1 MNQRPLTVVLIVPTG
16 VGASIGGFAGDALPV
31 ARAIA
36 QISDTLIT
44 HPNVLNGAQLYWPIP
59 NALYVEGYALDKFAA
74 GCWGLQPVHQNRIG
88 LILDAGIEPD
98 LQLRHLQAVDAARA
112 TLGLNITD
120 WVLTD
125 RPLQVELRIS
135 QSGASWGTIGNPDSL
150 LRAAQKLI
158 ELARVEAIAVVAR
171 FPDDEGSL
179 ALENYRRGKG
189 VDPLAG
195 AEAVISHLVVRT
207 FKIPCAH
214 APALSALP
222 LDPHLSPRSAAEEI
236 GYTFLPCVLAGLG
249 KAPQFV
255 TPTVGQASCLSQF
268 VTPTVGQAS
277 CLSQFVTPTVGQAS
291 CLSQVLGGQDARTQV
306 LGGQDARTQVLG
318 GQDAHPTR
326 EKFYANRR
334 DFQSQDLWADRVDAV
349 VIPTTAC
356 GGSAILSL
364 SGRSSVQI
372 IAVGDNKTQMQA
384 TPEKLG
390 IKALQ
395 VNSYLEAIGVLVA
408 LRAGISP
415 ASLGADISSLRC
427 LSD

>member
-1 MNQRPLTVVLIVPTG
+1 VNPRPLTVVLIVPTG

-195 AEAVISHLVVRT
+195 AEAVISHIVVRT

-255 TPTVGQASCLSQF
+255 TPTVGQASGLSQFVTPTVGQASGLSQF

-277 CLSQFVTPTVGQAS
+277 CLS
-291 CLSQVLGGQDARTQV
+291 
-306 LGGQDARTQVLG
+306 QVLG

-334 DFQSQDLWADRVDAV
+334 DFQSQGLWADRVDAV
-349 VIPTTAC
+349 VIPATAC

-408 LRAGISP
+408 LRSGISP

>member
-1 MNQRPLTVVLIVPTG
+1 MLRPFTVVLIVPTG

-36 QISDTLIT
+36 QVSDTLIT

-59 NALYVEGYALDKFAA
+59 NALYVEGYALDKFAQ

-88 LILDAGIEPD
+88 LILDSGIEPE
-98 LQLRHLQAVDAARA
+98 LQLRHLQAVDASRA

-120 WVLTD
+120 YVQTD
-125 RPLQVELRIS
+125 APLNVELRMS
-135 QSGASWGTIGNPDSL
+135 ESGASWGTIANPDSL
-150 LRAAQKLI
+150 LRAAEKLI
-158 ELARVEAIAVVAR
+158 TQAKVQAIAVVAR
-171 FPDDEGSL
+171 FPDDIGSL
-179 ALENYRRGKG
+179 ALENYRHGKG

-195 AEAVISHLVVRT
+195 AEAVISHLIVRT

-214 APALSALP
+214 APALLPLP

-236 GYTFLPCVLAGLG
+236 GYTFLSCVLAGLS

-255 TPTVGQASCLSQF
+255 TPTVGQASCLS
-268 VTPTVGQAS
+268 V
-277 CLSQFVTPTVGQAS
+277 
-291 CLSQVLGGQDARTQV
+291 VLDGQDARATQV
-306 LGGQDARTQVLG
+306 LDGQDARATQVLG

-326 EKFYANRR
+326 ENFYANRR
-334 DFQSQDLWADRVDAV
+334 DFQSHGLWADRVDAV
-349 VIPTTAC
+349 VIPATAC

-364 SGRSSVQI
+364 SGRSAVQI

-384 TPEKLG
+384 SPEKLR

-415 ASLGADISSLRC
+415 VALGADISPLRC
-427 LSD
+427 LSDSTKQISNLKSKID